1 MSKSIFLI
9 DFKKFVT
16 PPQSAVY
23 YNVLHISVL
32 CMYRQ
37 IYNHLCSVAV
47 FLYLFTLVFCI

>member
-1 MSKSIFLI
+1 MPKSIFLI

-16 PPQSAVY
+16 PPQSTVY

-47 FLYLFTLVFCI
+47 FLYLSTLVFCV